1 MLSSLVTFTGESA
14 DKKVVLLLHKEKKKK
29 KINKQSCL
37 AVKLAVMVMEIKS
50 LLICLSDQIA
60 IILK

>member
-1 MLSSLVTFTGESA
+1 MFSSLVTFTGEST
-14 DKKVVLLLHKEKKKK
+14 DTKVVLLLHKEKKKK

-37 AVKLAVMVMEIKS
+37 AVKLAVMVMEVKS